1 MANVLNILMN
11 SVIFDYDDNNNNNNN
26 NKDFY

>member
-1 MANVLNILMN
+1 MANVLNILMK
-11 SVIFDYDDNNNNNNN
+11 SVIFDYDNNNN